1 VRCSTQLR
9 GGRGRPALRLAVV
22 RDLPAAVRAKAVDLG
37 ATAWLENLPG
47 LIATLAAAWDLRLG
61 APFPDATEAYVVEV
75 TRSDGTPAV
84 LKLLVPR
91 PGSAAADEITFLREA
106 GGEAC
111 ARLLAYEESLGVL
124 LLERLG
130 PALSDLNRPIW
141 RRLPILCDLAAGVWR
156 RTDADLPTGAD
167 RAARMSRYIRER
179 WAELGGPCGR
189 AAVDQALA
197 AGESRRLAHTP
208 ERAVL
213 VHGDIHQWNAM
224 RAGDGFKLVDPDGYV
239 AEPEC
244 DLGVL
249 LREDPAEG
257 DPRDRCAWL
266 AERTGA
272 DPRAIWEWGLLD
284 RVATGLTLTVAGV
297 QPVAA
302 QMLAAADEI
311 ASAGTEPFRH

>member
-1 VRCSTQLR
+1 VS
-9 GGRGRPALRLAVV
+9 PSAFV
-22 RDLPAAVRAKAVDLG
+22 RDLPATVRAKALDLG
-37 ATAWLENLPG
+37 AAVWLENLPG
-47 LIATLAAAWDLRLG
+47 LIATMAARWGLRLG
-61 APFPDATEAYVVEV
+61 APFKDPTEAYVVEV

-91 PGSAAADEITFLREA
+91 PAGVAADEITFLREA

-111 ARLLAYEESLGVL
+111 ARLLAYDIGLGVL

-130 PALSDLNRPIW
+130 PALSDLNLPIS
-141 RRLPILCDLAAGVWR
+141 RRLPILSDLAVAVWR
-156 RTDADLPTGAD
+156 PTHAALPTGAA
-167 RAARMSRYIRER
+167 RAERMSRYVRR
-179 WAELGGPCGR
+179 KWTELGEPCSR

-197 AGESRRLAHTP
+197 AGESRRRAHTP
-208 ERAVL
+208 GRAVL

-239 AEPEC
+239 AEPAC

-257 DPRDRCAWL
+257 DLRDRCAWL
-266 AERTGA
+266 ADRTGI

-284 RVATGLTLTVAGV
+284 RVATGLTLTVAGL

-302 QMLAAADEI
+302 EMLAAADEI
-311 ASAGTEPFRH
+311 ASAGAEPFSP

>member
-1 VRCSTQLR
+1 M
-9 GGRGRPALRLAVV
+9 

-37 ATAWLENLPG
+37 ATAWLENLPE

-61 APFPDATEAYVVEV
+61 APFQDPTEAYVVEV
-75 TRSDGTPAV
+75 TRNDGTPAV

-91 PGSAAADEITFLREA
+91 PGSTAAGEITFLREA
-106 GGEAC
+106 GGDAC
-111 ARLLAYEESLGVL
+111 ARLLAYEESLGAL

-130 PALSDLNRPIW
+130 PALSDLGLPMS
-141 RRLPILCDLAAGVWR
+141 RRLPILCDLAAAVWR
-156 RTDADLPTGAD
+156 PTDVDLPTGAV
-167 RAARMSRYIRER
+167 RAARMSRYVHRK
-179 WAELGGPCGR
+179 WAELGEPCCR

-197 AGESRRLAHTP
+197 AGESRRRAHAP
-208 ERAVL
+208 GRAVL

-224 RAGDGFKLVDPDGYV
+224 RAGAGFKLVDPDGYV

-257 DPRDRCAWL
+257 DLRDRCRWL
-266 AERTGA
+266 ADRTGT

-284 RVATGLTLTVAGV
+284 RVATGLTLTVAGL

-302 QMLAAADEI
+302 QMLAAAEEI
-311 ASAGTEPFRH
+311 AAAGTEPFRP

>member
-1 VRCSTQLR
+1 MSPSALVINV
-9 GGRGRPALRLAVV
+9 PAT
-22 RDLPAAVRAKAVDLG
+22 VRAKALDLG
-37 ATAWLENLPG
+37 AGAWLENLPG
-47 LIATLAAAWDLRLG
+47 LTAALASAWGLRLG
-61 APFPDATEAYVVEV
+61 APFQDPTEAYVVEA

-84 LKLLVPR
+84 LKLLIPR
-91 PGSAAADEITFLREA
+91 PGRAAADEITFLREA
-106 GGEAC
+106 GGEASC
-111 ARLLAYEESLGVL
+111 RLLAYDQSLGVL

-130 PALSDLNRPIW
+130 PALSDLNLPIS
-141 RRLPILCDLAAGVWR
+141 RRLPILSDLAVAVWR
-156 RTDADLPTGAD
+156 PTEAALPTGAE
-167 RAARMSRYIRER
+167 RADRMSRYIRR
-179 WAELGGPCGR
+179 KWTELGEPCGR
-189 AAVDQALA
+189 AAIDQALA
-197 AGESRRLAHTP
+197 AGESRRRAHAAG
-208 ERAVL
+208 RAVL

-239 AEPEC
+239 AEPAC

-266 AERTGA
+266 AGRTGA

-284 RVATGLTLTVAGV
+284 RVATGLTLTVAGL

-311 ASAGTEPFRH
+311 ASAGTELFRP

>member
-1 VRCSTQLR
+1 
-9 GGRGRPALRLAVV
+9 VV
-22 RDLPAAVRAKAVDLG
+22 AKAVDAG
-37 ATAWLENLPG
+37 ATAWLENLPE
-47 LIATLAAAWDLRLG
+47 LVATLAAAWDLRLG
-61 APFPDATEAYVVEV
+61 VPFQDATEAYVVEA

-91 PGSAAADEITFLREA
+91 PGAPAAGEITFLREA

-111 ARLLAYEESLGVL
+111 ARLLAYDISLGVL

-130 PALSDLNRPIW
+130 PALSDLGLPIS
-141 RRLPILCDLAAGVWR
+141 RRLPILCDLAAAVWR
-156 RTDADLPTGAD
+156 PTSAALPTGAT
-167 RAARMSRYIRER
+167 RAQRMSRYIRR
-179 WAELGGPCGR
+179 KWTELGEPCGR

-197 AGESRRLAHTP
+197 AGESRRRAHHP
-208 ERAVL
+208 GRAVL

-224 RAGDGFKLVDPDGYV
+224 RAGAGFKLVDPDGYV

-257 DPRDRCAWL
+257 DLRNRCTWL
-266 AERTGA
+266 AGRTGT

-284 RVATGLTLTVAGV
+284 RVATGLTLTVAGL

-311 ASAGTEPFRH
+311 ASAGTGPFRT

>member
-1 VRCSTQLR
+1 M
-9 GGRGRPALRLAVV
+9 
-22 RDLPAAVRAKAVDLG
+22 RAKAADLG
-37 ATAWLENLPG
+37 ATAWLENLPE
-47 LIATLAAAWDLRLG
+47 LIASLAAAWGLRLG
-61 APFPDATEAYVVEV
+61 APFQDPTEAYVVEV

-91 PGSAAADEITFLREA
+91 PGGSAAAEITFLREA
-106 GGEAC
+106 GGVAC
-111 ARLLAYEESLGVL
+111 ARLLAYDESLGVL
-124 LLERLG
+124 LVERLG
-130 PALSDLNRPIW
+130 PAMSDLKLPIS
-141 RRLPILCDLAAGVWR
+141 RRLPILCDLAAAMWR
-156 RTDADLPTGAD
+156 PTEAALPTGAD
-167 RAARMSRYIRER
+167 RATVMSRYIRQK
-179 WAELGGPCGR
+179 WTELGEPCTR

-197 AGESRRLAHTP
+197 AGESRRRVHTAG
-208 ERAVL
+208 RAVL

-257 DPRDRCAWL
+257 DLRERCAWL
-266 AERTGA
+266 AGRTGT

-284 RVATGLTLTVAGV
+284 RVTTGLTLTVAGL

-302 QMLAAADEI
+302 EMLAAADEI
-311 ASAGTEPFRH
+311 ASAGTEPFRR

>member
-1 VRCSTQLR
+1 
-9 GGRGRPALRLAVV
+9 V

-37 ATAWLENLPG
+37 ATAWLTNLPE
-47 LIATLAAAWDLRLG
+47 LIATLAARWDLRVG
-61 APFPDATEAYVVEV
+61 AAFADPTEAYVLEV

-91 PGSAAADEITFLREA
+91 PGRPAADEITFLREA

-130 PALSDLNRPIW
+130 PALSDLNLPIS
-141 RRLPILCDLAAGVWR
+141 RRLPILCDLAAVVWR
-156 RTDADLPTGAD
+156 PTAVALPTGPE
-167 RAARMSRYIRER
+167 RALRMSRYIRQK
-179 WAELGGPCGR
+179 WTELGEPCSR
-189 AAVDQALA
+189 AAVGQALA
-197 AGESRRLAHTP
+197 AGRSRRRAHTP
-208 ERAVL
+208 GRAVL

-257 DPRDRCAWL
+257 DLRDRCAWL
-266 AERTGA
+266 AGRTGT

-302 QMLAAADEI
+302 QMLTAADEI
-311 ASAGTEPFRH
+311 ASAGTEPPLSSRAGPRDG